1 MREKIKVAFA
11 HNNISHNT
19 QGIMGGITEYMRNN
33 TDWQLIVWPD
43 SSFES
48 LEFLKRRGCKGAFV
62 SVQTSTKA
70 QQLLKLGIPVIALN
84 TMQDMLNLP
93 YISADS
99 EWVSRMA
106 FEYLAAKHFSHL
118 GFFGLAQAR
127 WSRERLHHFSRFA
140 AHAGHTVRVFECE
153 QAAIADEI
161 PFAKLWINMVLN
173 EGQQDLV
180 NWLRDLPKP
189 AAILASCDILACHLC
204 NVAREA
210 GLAVPDDIAILG
222 VNDDQ
227 ALCNLCDPPLSS
239 ITFDFKKAGI
249 EAAELMSRLISGQDE
264 PQGQWIRIQPAYV
277 KSRRSTDIFA
287 IDDADVIA
295 ALKFIRQHAHKP
307 LQVDDVAHA
316 VCVSRRS
323 LQMKFQKSLGRSVHD
338 QIVLAHFETAK
349 ALLIDTNLP
358 IDEIAVRSGFHYTT
372 NMRRVFKERTG
383 LLPHKYRHAH
393 RVS

>member
-1 MREKIKVAFA
+1 MRDTIKVAFA

-19 QGIMGGITEYMRNN
+19 QGIMAGITEFMR
-33 TDWQLIVWPD
+33 TKEHWQLIVWPD
-43 SSFES
+43 SSLES
-48 LEFLKRRGCKGAFV
+48 LEFLKNRGCKGAFV

-84 TMQDMLNLP
+84 AMQDMLNLP

-99 EWVSRMA
+99 EQVSKTA
-106 FEYLAAKHFSHL
+106 FEYLAGRHFTHF

-140 AHAGHTVRVFECE
+140 AHAGHTVRVYECE
-153 QAAIADEI
+153 QAVITDEV
-161 PFAKLWINMVLN
+161 PYTKLWIDMILN
-173 EGQQDLV
+173 EGQQDLLK
-180 NWLRDLPKP
+180 WLTDLPKP
-189 AAILASCDILACHLC
+189 AAILASCDILACHLS

-210 GLAVPDDIAILG
+210 GLSIPDEVAILG
-222 VNDDQ
+222 VNNDQ

-239 ITFDFKKAGI
+239 IAFDFKKAGI
-249 EAAELMSRLISGQDE
+249 EAAELMSRLMAGQDS
-264 PQGQWIRIQPAYV
+264 PKGQWIRIQPAYV

-287 IDDADVIA
+287 IEDPDVIA
-295 ALKFIRQHAHKP
+295 AMAFIRDHSCHP
-307 LQVDDVAHA
+307 LQVEDVAQA

-323 LQMKFQKSLGRSVHD
+323 LQLKFQKMLGCSVHD
-338 QIVLAHFETAK
+338 QITQAHLENAK
-349 ALLIDTNLP
+349 AMLIDTDLP

-383 LLPHKYRHAH
+383 LLPHVYRNTH
-393 RVS
+393 RLT